1 MVDDRE
7 QMQPDEE
14 AVTDTDAE
22 HVEPSVEGIPMEADT
37 ASEAPDGHQH
47 GAEDQMQFDTYGLL
61 RLMLNM
67 LAEQV
72 WVELGL
78 RVAPG
83 ATELKPDLKQARVA
97 IDTLAY
103 LKGALGDNLQPAE
116 QRELE
121 QLLATLRMNYV
132 QRS

>member
-1 MVDDRE
+1 MVDDRK
-7 QMQPDEE
+7 QQPDEQ
-14 AVTDTDAE
+14 AADTDAD

-37 ASEAPDGHQH
+37 ASEAPDGHDH
-47 GAEDQMQFDTYGLL
+47 GAEAQMQFDTYGLL

-78 RVAPG
+78 RMAPG
-83 ATELKPDLKQARVA
+83 ATELKTDLKQARVA

>member
-1 MVDDRE
+1 MIDDRE
-7 QMQPDEE
+7 QQQPAEDTV
-14 AVTDTDAE
+14 ADTDE
-22 HVEPSVEGIPMEADT
+22 GHVEPSVEGIPMEADT
-37 ASEAPDGHQH
+37 ASEAPDGHDH
-47 GAEDQMQFDTYGLL
+47 GQEPPMQFDTYGLL

-78 RVAPG
+78 RMAPG
-83 ATELKPDLKQARVA
+83 GTELKTDLKQARLG

-103 LKGALGDNLQPAE
+103 LKDALGDNLQPVE